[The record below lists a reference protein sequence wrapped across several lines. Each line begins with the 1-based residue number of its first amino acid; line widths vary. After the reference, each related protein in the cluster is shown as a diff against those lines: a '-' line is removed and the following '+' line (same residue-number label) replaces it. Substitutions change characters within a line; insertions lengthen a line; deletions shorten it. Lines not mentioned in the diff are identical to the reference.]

1 MKRGDLVLIK
11 NTKFEPWESHFGIF
25 WEDSVDF
32 EEWGYLPLVNCTLL
46 WENQFIP
53 FVKSDLELV
62 GEYNETWQI

>member
-11 NTKFEPWESHFGIF
+11 NTTFESWESHFGIF

-32 EEWGYLPLVNCTLL
+32 EEGGFLPEVNCTLL

-53 FVKSDLELV
+53 FVKKDLELV
-62 GEYNETWQI
+62 GEYEGG

>member
-25 WEDSVDF
+25 WEDSVDWS
-32 EEWGYLPLVNCTLL
+32 EWGYLPLVNCTLL

-62 GEYNETWQI
+62 REYNETG